1 MSPLRWARPVDNQY
15 PGRRM
20 RRLLLSG
27 ALAAA
32 LVMSACGGGSS
43 TDEVKDDLTGALAP
57 VERALDEVE
66 SGDIDLAF
74 LVNRA
79 DGEPVAFEMHG
90 PFEIPSSGD
99 GLPVAELTYNQ
110 RIGPTNNET
119 KFIADG
125 ESAWVVTGERTVKV
139 EGKRLDSLKGG
150 EDVSGLQG
158 LHPTAWFAGEI
169 KESPGEAVGGVKTTS
184 YGGEVDVLAFLN
196 DIAGLAGNLGAE
208 APASL
213 EGENAERVR
222 KAIQSS
228 SLEVLAGTD
237 DDILRRVAFEVKL
250 SPGEDLK
257 EILGDLAGVALRFE
271 FELVDVNEPI
281 DPPEAPKGAVTTT
294 TREPGQGPRVTEIEP
309 EGDDE
314 PTTAA

>member
-1 MSPLRWARPVDNQY
+1 
-15 PGRRM
+15 
-20 RRLLLSG
+20 
-27 ALAAA
+27 
-32 LVMSACGGGSS
+32 MSACGGDSS
-43 TDEVKDDLTGALAP
+43 TEDVQDDLTGALAP

-79 DGEPVAFEMHG
+79 EGEPVAFEMHG

-110 RIGPTNNET
+110 RNGPTNNET

-125 ESAWVVTGERTVKV
+125 ENAWVVTAERTVKI

-257 EILGDLAGVALRFE
+257 EILGDLAGVTLRFE
-271 FELVDVNEPI
+271 FELVDVNEPV
-281 DPPEAPKGAVTTT
+281 DEPEAPEGAVTTT
-294 TREPGQGPRVTEIEP
+294 TREPGQGPRVTQIEP
-309 EGDDE
+309 EAGDE
-314 PTTAA
+314 PPTTAA